1 MNTTIAQQHK
11 PTPKPGTYHG
21 QILLNHNSYIHHS
34 HNLTKTFCRE
44 LQSDSKTGVYIILNV
59 WFKKQP
65 GLVCLPNTIAKT
77 VYEHIM
83 WIPVQR
89 DVIFRYIKS
98 SHLFNI
104 VIYTIPIVR
113 FYYIMLYYIILWYI
127 ILLENQIS
135 ILKGFLEYHVTLK
148 PGAMVAKY
156 VANHHRN
163 TLHFKIKFKTENGYF
178 KL

>member
-59 WFKKQP
+59 WFKKPP
-65 GLVCLPNTIAKT
+65 GLVCLPNTMKT

-113 FYYIMLYYIILWYI
+113 FYYIMLYYIMIYYI
-127 ILLENQIS
+127 TWEPNQYIKRIS
-135 ILKGFLEYHVTLK
+135 GVS
-148 PGAMVAKY
+148 
-156 VANHHRN
+156 RD
-163 TLHFKIKFKTENGYF
+163 TEAWSNGCQ
-178 KL
+178 KCS